1 MSSSIIVLHVSKPPR
16 GEATDL
22 STIVPAAPP
31 VYDVGSPMDRFGNAA
46 PPVMILLTLA
56 ANSNYA
62 MPNGGSL
69 PLPLGHT
76 KTGMLEAIAQ
86 DL

>member
-1 MSSSIIVLHVSKPPR
+1 MDRFGH
-16 GEATDL
+16 
-22 STIVPAAPP
+22 AAPP
-31 VYDVGSPMDRFGNAA
+31 VL
-46 PPVMILLTLA
+46 ILLTLA

-69 PLPLGHT
+69 PLSLGHT